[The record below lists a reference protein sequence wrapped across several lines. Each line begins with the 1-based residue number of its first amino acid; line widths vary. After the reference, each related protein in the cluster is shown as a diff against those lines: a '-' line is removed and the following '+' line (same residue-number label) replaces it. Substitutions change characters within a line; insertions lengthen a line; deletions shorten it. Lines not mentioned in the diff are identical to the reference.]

1 MAKIPS
7 SEVPQ
12 ANSLSTVAD
21 LLAVID
27 AGIEDKQGLVNQL
40 RLVPREVDYY
50 KQAARILGF
59 ARRRGR
65 RFEISE
71 QGHAFLKV
79 TTPEEKQYILANA
92 VRDAEIFKALL
103 RQYDPS
109 TLDKSRVV
117 EFLREN
123 TDVGGAT
130 IGRRASTILAW
141 LKAIS

>member
-7 SEVPQ
+7 NEVPQ

-27 AGIEDKQGLVNQL
+27 VGIEDKQGLVNQL

-59 ARRRGR
+59 ARKRGK

-79 TTPEEKQYILANA
+79 TTPEEKQYILSNA
-92 VRDAEIFKALL
+92 VRDVEVFKTFL
-103 RQYDPS
+103 RQHDP
-109 TLDKSRVV
+109 LKLEKAHVV
-117 EFLREN
+117 EFLREH